1 MKGML
6 WKVGIKRALQHKDQ
20 PVKRSVAGRRVSLTG
35 DEDAPGYE
43 GREAVRY
50 HPRKGGVWL
59 ISVSQANRVG
69 LFFFLK
75 EWEPWSSAGRAIG
88 RKESDQSCILRTFLF
103 YHVGKTLQ

>member
-1 MKGML
+1 M
-6 WKVGIKRALQHKDQ
+6 
-20 PVKRSVAGRRVSLTG
+20 KRSVARRRVSLTG
-35 DEDAPGYE
+35 HEDAPRCE
-43 GREAVRY
+43 GKEAVRY

-75 EWEPWSSAGRAIG
+75 EGEPWSSAARARG

-103 YHVGKTLQ
+103 YHVGKILQ

>member
-1 MKGML
+1 ML

-75 EWEPWSSAGRAIG
+75 EDSYQNSLSS
-88 RKESDQSCILRTFLF
+88 SVFL
-103 YHVGKTLQ
+103 G